1 MHPSSSQNSACRVLH
16 IVENPKGK
24 IHVCF
29 HMQKCFFVYI
39 ISVTEIDWV
48 FAVGTGIIEAVFFTY
63 RINLIAD
70 I

>member
-1 MHPSSSQNSACRVLH
+1 
-16 IVENPKGK
+16 
-24 IHVCF
+24 
-29 HMQKCFFVYI
+29 MQKCFFVYI